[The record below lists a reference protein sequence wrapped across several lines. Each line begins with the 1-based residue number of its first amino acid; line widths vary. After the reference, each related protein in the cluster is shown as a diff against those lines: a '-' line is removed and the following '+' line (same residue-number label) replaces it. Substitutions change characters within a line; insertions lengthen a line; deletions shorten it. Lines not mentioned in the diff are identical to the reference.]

1 MWTISKPNK
10 GSQDWG
16 YLKEPAQEEAFLKKG
31 DAKRL
36 ITYHGLATILFFSLS
51 KVY

>member
-10 GSQDWG
+10 GSQDWS
-16 YLKEPAQEEAFLKKG
+16 YLKEPAREETFLKKG
-31 DAKRL
+31 DAEGL
-36 ITYHGLATILFFSLS
+36 ITHHGLATISFFSLS